1 MVADHPQELDL
12 VFRQVVVH
20 LRKGYLQCKHLTV
33 TCSYIADHML
43 SADLF
48 EVCPDENE
56 DKPSVHQG
64 EGIVEEEGKIEVEV
78 RSVFPIS
85 DVGFGDLLC
94 DMFHQ
99 QLQVPMVPLGEPVLP
114 WNNKLPTGL
123 KVLGHA
129 LDLERSTPY

>member
-12 VFRQVVVH
+12 VLCQVVVH
-20 LRKGYLQCKHLTV
+20 LRKGYLKCNHVTV
-33 TCSYIADHML
+33 TCSYIGDHMP

-56 DKPSVHQG
+56 HKPSVHEG
-64 EGIVEEEGKIEVEV
+64 EGVVEEEGKINVEV
-78 RSVFPIS
+78 GSVFSIS
-85 DVGFGDLLC
+85 DVRFSDLLC

-114 WNNKLPTGL
+114 
-123 KVLGHA
+123 
-129 LDLERSTPY
+129 